1 LDPVEWT
8 IQILMVSLFIPR
20 CLHCVVPQ
28 TPVLGQLYKTQLCLM
43 IDLDVTGVDMK
54 VKL

>member
-1 LDPVEWT
+1 
-8 IQILMVSLFIPR
+8 MMSLFIPR

-28 TPVLGQLYKTQLCLM
+28 TPVLGHLSETQLSLM
-43 IDLDVTGVDMK
+43 VDLDATSVYTK